1 MKNIIRKLEKIIVWN
16 SNHGCLIFYETMRG
30 KTKETNKEN
39 TTEKVEIKICLRAHW
54 NSRLKEKYYW
64 QSDLSKIIE

>member
-1 MKNIIRKLEKIIVWN
+1 
-16 SNHGCLIFYETMRG
+16 MRG